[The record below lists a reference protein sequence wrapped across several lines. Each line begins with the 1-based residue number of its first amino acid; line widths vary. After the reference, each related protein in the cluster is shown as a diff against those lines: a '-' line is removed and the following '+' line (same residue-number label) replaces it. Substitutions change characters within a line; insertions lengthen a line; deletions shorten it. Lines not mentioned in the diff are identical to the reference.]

1 MRPSSRRL
9 PRRTAA
15 ARIVAA
21 AALASFATFASGQV
35 GGPAATVLPGL
46 AAVPKP
52 PADLRLPGPDPR
64 DCGTSPHS
72 ALCAIGRWSQFAR
85 MEVTIAAGAFSGTY
99 TMERPDNGETLT
111 TYAERTPRGRRG
123 GEVLLLADD
132 AFAYRT
138 REQLPTDDDILD
150 YMLAAP
156 NMAMQLVAVLLD
168 EGVLV
173 GPADVT
179 GRRTISAGSDTQ
191 YIRTESPTTAA
202 LYGPPWRVT
211 GSIRPGDGGGLSF
224 ALRFTFRPVDRTGRL
239 APARTETID
248 LAGHVAF
255 GGRRPAMPDSLD
267 LVGWKIVRGGAP
279 LPAASTLAQTRASVE
294 R

>member
-1 MRPSSRRL
+1 MPPALARL
-9 PRRTAA
+9 RLSAA

-21 AALASFATFASGQV
+21 AALAALATVAAGQA

-64 DCGTSPHS
+64 DCGPSQHA
-72 ALCAIGRWSQFAR
+72 ALCAMGRWSQFAR
-85 MEVTIAAGAFSGTY
+85 MEVTLTAGAFSGTY
-99 TMERPDNGETLT
+99 TMERPVNGETLT

-150 YMLAAP
+150 YMLSAP

-168 EGVLV
+168 EGVLG

-179 GRRTISAGSDTQ
+179 GRLAISAGSDTQ
-191 YIRTESPTTAA
+191 YIRTESPTSAA

-211 GSIRPGDGGGLSF
+211 GSIRPGDGGRLAF
-224 ALRFTFRPVDRTGRL
+224 ALRLTFRPVDRTGRL
-239 APARTETID
+239 VSGRTETID
-248 LAGHVAF
+248 LSGHVSF
-255 GGRRPAMPDSLD
+255 TDRRPAMPDSLD
-267 LVGWKIVRGGAP
+267 LVGWKIMRGGAP
-279 LPAASTLAQTRASVE
+279 LPAAATLAQARSSVG

>member
-1 MRPSSRRL
+1 MRPPANR
-9 PRRTAA
+9 PYPATA
-15 ARIVAA
+15 ARIAA
-21 AALASFATFASGQV
+21 AVAFATLATFATGQI

-64 DCGTSPHS
+64 DCGTTRYA
-72 ALCAIGRWSQFAR
+72 ALCAKGRWSQFAR
-85 MEVTIAAGAFSGTY
+85 MEVTLKAGAFSGTY
-99 TMERPDNGETLT
+99 TMERPDNGEILT
-111 TYAERTPRGRRG
+111 TYDERTPRGRRG
-123 GEVLLLADD
+123 GEVLLLSDD

-150 YMLAAP
+150 YMLSAP

-168 EGVLV
+168 EGVLG

-179 GRRTISAGSDTQ
+179 GRVAIAAGSDTQ

-211 GSIRPGDGGGLSF
+211 GTIHPDDGGRLSF
-224 ALRFTFRPVDRTGRL
+224 ALRFTFRPVHRDGRL
-239 APARTETID
+239 AQGRTQTIE
-248 LAGHVAF
+248 LAGHVSFA
-255 GGRRPAMPDSLD
+255 GRRPAMPDSLD

-279 LPAASTLAQTRASVE
+279 LPAASTLAQARSSVG